1 MIVISKITSWST
13 QEKSRLNAINATIQ
27 TPELL
32 IWKNTSAITLERC
45 PKNAISS
52 IILALKLVL
61 WMYTSANTLEKSP
74 TSVVS
79 VISLA
84 KASAI
89 VNDTNCLMMSQQ
101 LLKAVQRFLM
111 LKKVVW
117 GVRHSLQR
125 LSNSRQLAKVLSE
138 SGGEHFYRTRVR
150 SLVMLVSDSLTHWLT
165 P

>member
-1 MIVISKITSWST
+1 MVISKTTSWST

-32 IWKNTSAITLERC
+32 IWTNTSAALTLEWS
-45 PKNAISS
+45 PKNATSP

-74 TSVVS
+74 SSVVT

-125 LSNSRQLAKVLSE
+125 LSNSRQLAKVPSE

-150 SLVMLVSDSLTHWLT
+150 SLVMLVTDSLTHWLT